1 MLCSYGT
8 KGQLSPPD
16 IGISRAQDHNRTGR
30 DRGNQIAG
38 LGSIFDVKR
47 ILVVDDN
54 PSSRELVR
62 FALEREPEYEI
73 DEAADGRD
81 AICRIR
87 QVLPDLILM
96 DIQMP
101 EMDGSETLRQ
111 IRAHPSCRL
120 VPVVAITA
128 FAMLDDRQKAFE
140 AGFDGYFAKPINI
153 AALRTQI
160 DSLLKK

>member
-1 MLCSYGT
+1 
-8 KGQLSPPD
+8 
-16 IGISRAQDHNRTGR
+16 
-30 DRGNQIAG
+30 
-38 LGSIFDVKR
+38 
-47 ILVVDDN
+47 
-54 PSSRELVR
+54 VR
-62 FALEREPEYEI
+62 FALELEPEYQI

-81 AICRIR
+81 AISQIR

-101 EMDGSETLRQ
+101 EMDGYETLRQ
-111 IRAHPSCRL
+111 IRANPSAKL

-160 DSLLKK
+160 ESLLRK

>member
-1 MLCSYGT
+1 M
-8 KGQLSPPD
+8 K
-16 IGISRAQDHNRTGR
+16 H
-30 DRGNQIAG
+30 
-38 LGSIFDVKR
+38 

-54 PSSRELVR
+54 PSSRELVK

-73 DEAADGRD
+73 EEAADGYD
-81 AICRIR
+81 ALSRIR
-87 QVLPDLILM
+87 DFLPDLILM

-101 EMDGSETLRQ
+101 DMDGYEALRQ
-111 IRAHPSCRL
+111 IRAYPACKL

-153 AALRTQI
+153 TALRTQV
-160 DSLLKK
+160 DSLLQK